1 MLKKVDRLVCAWISL
16 MLEKHSSERAFELK
30 DVLFT
35 REELA
40 DRANTLFP
48 RSSKKVLVKEALE
61 KLLEDTKFLS

>member
-16 MLEKHSSERAFELK
+16 MLEKHGSEKGFELK

-40 DRANTLFP
+40 DRANTLSLAV
-48 RSSKKVLVKEALE
+48 RKRYWSKK
-61 KLLEDTKFLS
+61 